1 MKIVDWNL
9 VEGDFQLLIALD
21 LFSRLTEGFGI
32 LLWAIVDV
40 FEVVARYQKNF
51 RLLMASVLSHH
62 QFGIVVILFRFLKW
76 MFL

>member
-32 LLWAIVDV
+32 LL
-40 FEVVARYQKNF
+40 
-51 RLLMASVLSHH
+51 
-62 QFGIVVILFRFLKW
+62 
-76 MFL
+76 